1 METEASGG
9 ELVVD
14 VDTGVYGHRVTM
26 LDFLPEDLA
35 RFREMAKI
43 VGFEDRPPQVLTAL
57 SISGSAAQSK
67 INAYPADCDF
77 FERVHIRADT
87 REEACAILA
96 DLMRE
101 KALATMVGPT
111 HRLWEVKFGSHP
123 VAATKGGSPVGA
135 GSPMSWTAEE
145 VKAGQMEVTL
155 ADGALRV
162 YTWEDASHEPGW
174 CKLDW
179 VIADK
184 TRGQLANASNVLDP
198 TWEAPDGTI
207 VPLDGFLDPYF
218 QEVYLESES
227 IPLFSKLVK
236 ELSADSVDDYVETL
250 EHEVWKYT
258 VKEPNYGKAARRMYN
273 VFRMNGH
280 YREAAYIREL
290 FDEPVTALYQVAALI
305 RTLDDAASS
314 GDDVRGRDDGRP
326 DRRPDHVGDP
336 GARRAG
342 GGRDGRPPAAPPELA
357 PGARGPGRAGRRD
370 ERASRTP
377 RSRPSTPTSSGRSA
391 PSRRSRPTS
400 RTSPS
405 ARRRSRAGT
414 AVPYRTAP
422 NDSGPQRT
430 AALRPRAPVVAPGP
444 RPKYGWLPRRHAST
458 LARRGNPATGVCRPS
473 NHLPGGEGEDIDAHA
488 IALDLA
494 GRRRGAA
501 AGPVGDRVRGR
512 RHARRRHRPAGRSG

>member
-1 METEASGG
+1 MTTDTPRDEAISRVVESATRLGVELDAHEAAEWVAAMETEATGG

-35 RFREMAKI
+35 RFREMSTI

-87 REEACAILA
+87 RQEACAILA

-101 KALATMVGPT
+101 KALSTMTGPT

-135 GSPMSWTAEE
+135 GSPMSWTVEE

-155 ADGALRV
+155 PDGVLRV

-179 VIADK
+179 VIADR

-207 VPLDGFLDPYF
+207 VPLDGFLDPYY

-236 ELSADSVDDYVETL
+236 ELSADSVDDYVDTL

-258 VKEPNYGKAARRMYN
+258 VQDPNYGKAARRMYN

-290 FDEPVTALYQVAALI
+290 FDEPVTALYQVSALV

-314 GDDVRGRDDGRP
+314 GDVFETETMVSQVDGLIMSAIQALDGPEEAEMVGHLLRLRNSLQAREARAERTDEMSGIQDAALKAVNTYFERALRSVPEIEAYLEDV
-326 DRRPDHVGDP
+326 
-336 GARRAG
+336 ARRA
-342 GGRDGRPPAAPPELA
+342 P
-357 PGARGPGRAGRRD
+357 
-370 ERASRTP
+370 
-377 RSRPSTPTSSGRSA
+377 
-391 PSRRSRPTS
+391 
-400 RTSPS
+400 
-405 ARRRSRAGT
+405 
-414 AVPYRTAP
+414 
-422 NDSGPQRT
+422 
-430 AALRPRAPVVAPGP
+430 
-444 RPKYGWLPRRHAST
+444 
-458 LARRGNPATGVCRPS
+458 
-473 NHLPGGEGEDIDAHA
+473 
-488 IALDLA
+488 
-494 GRRRGAA
+494 
-501 AGPVGDRVRGR
+501 
-512 RHARRRHRPAGRSG
+512 